1 MKTRLYAHGHG
12 TVAVVS
18 PTVITCAVTGSSN
31 NHRSN
36 PAVPITP
43 RQIAESAVD
52 AARAGAAMVHIHVRN
67 PDTGAPSSDLGL
79 YAEVVERI
87 GDSGVDVIVNLT
99 TGYGARF
106 VPSADDIRVADP
118 ACNFTT
124 PAARTAHITE
134 LRPEVCSLDVATFNF
149 GNDAFVNTP
158 AIVAEMARSIV
169 DAGVLAEIEVF
180 EAGHLLLARHLVET
194 DVLPEPGHFQF
205 CLGIDWAMPATTA
218 AIEFLCDLLPGGA
231 TWSAFGIGR
240 HQFPIVATA
249 AALGGHVRV
258 GLEDNL
264 YLSRGVLA
272 PSNAALVERAARIV
286 GDIGRTVANAAEARE
301 LLQLGARV

>member
-1 MKTRLYAHGHG
+1 MLQVT
-12 TVAVVS
+12 
-18 PTVITCAVTGSSN
+18 PTVITCAVTGSSTN
-31 NHRSN
+31 FRAN

-43 RQIAESAVD
+43 RQIADSAIE
-52 AARAGAAMVHIHVRN
+52 AAQAGAAMVHIHVRD
-67 PDTGAPSSDLGL
+67 PDTGAPSSELGS
-79 YAEVVERI
+79 YTEVVERI
-87 GDSGVDVIVNLT
+87 RDSGVDVIVNLT

-106 VPSADDIRVADP
+106 VPSADDVRVADP
-118 ACNFTT
+118 ACNFTS

-134 LRPEVCSLDVATFNF
+134 LRPEVCSLDIATFNF
-149 GNDAFVNTP
+149 GDDAFVNTP
-158 AIVAEMARSIV
+158 AIVTEMAESIV
-169 DAGVLAEIEVF
+169 AAGVLAEIEVF
-180 EAGHLLLARHLVET
+180 EAGHLLLARHLIEAG
-194 DVLPEPGHFQF
+194 VLPPPGHFQF
-205 CLGIDWAMPATTA
+205 CLGIDWAMPASTA
-218 AIEFLCDLLPGGA
+218 AIEFLRDLLPAGA

-286 GDIGRTVANAAEARE
+286 TDIGRPVATAAEARAI
-301 LLQLGARV
+301 LQLGARV

>member
-1 MKTRLYAHGHG
+1 VT
-12 TVAVVS
+12 
-18 PTVITCAVTGSSN
+18 PTVITCAVTGSSTN
-31 NHRSN
+31 YRSN

-43 RQIAESAVD
+43 QQIAESAID
-52 AARAGAAMVHIHVRN
+52 AARAGAAMVHVHVRD
-67 PDTGAPSSDLGL
+67 PDTGAPSSDLAL

-87 GDSGVDVIVNLT
+87 RDSGVDVIVNLT
-99 TGYGARF
+99 TGYGGRF

-118 ACNFTT
+118 SCNFTT
-124 PAARTAHITE
+124 PAARTAHVTE

-149 GNDAFVNTP
+149 GDDAFVNTP
-158 AIVAEMARSIV
+158 AIVTEMARPIV
-169 DAGVLAEIEVF
+169 AAGVLAEIEVF
-180 EAGHLLLARHLVET
+180 EAGHLLLARHLIET
-194 DVLPEPGHFQF
+194 CVLPAPGHFQF
-205 CLGIDWAMPATTA
+205 CLGIDWAMPATAA
-218 AIEFLCDLLPGGA
+218 AIEFLCELLPEGA

-286 GDIGRTVANAAEARE
+286 SDIGREVATPAEARAI
-301 LLQLGARV
+301 LQLGARV